1 MSKVSEIRPFTI
13 DSFYKFVGEGKLMA
27 AKCNGCG
34 AVLLPPRPA
43 CSKCMSKDL
52 RWIPVNPAGKLL
64 TYTVIHVSPKEFES
78 KAPYALGI
86 VRFDNG
92 GQLLGMVRDI
102 EPAKLQV
109 GMTVTIDFERTS
121 TPQSAPA
128 QAPAQWPA
136 WPRYFFKPA

>member
-1 MSKVSEIRPFTI
+1 MSETRPFTI

-27 AKCNGCG
+27 AKCSKCG
-34 AVLLPPRPA
+34 AVQLPPRPA
-43 CSKCMSKDL
+43 CPKCMSKDQQ
-52 RWIPVNPAGKLL
+52 WIPVNPKGTLL
-64 TYTVIHVSPKEFES
+64 TYTVIHVAPKEFET

-92 GQLLGMVRDI
+92 GQLLGIVRDI
-102 EPAKLQV
+102 EPTKLQI
-109 GMTVTIDFERTS
+109 GMTVTIDFEKTL
-121 TPQSAPA
+121 TPTTAVP

>member
-1 MSKVSEIRPFTI
+1 MSETRPFTI
-13 DSFYKFVGEGKLMA
+13 DSFYKYIGEGKLMA
-27 AKCNGCG
+27 AKCKSCG
-34 AVLLPPRPA
+34 TILLPPRPA
-43 CSKCMSKDL
+43 CSKCLSKEL
-52 RWIPVNPAGKLL
+52 QWIPVKPAGELL

-92 GQLLGMVRDI
+92 GQLLGMIRDI
-102 EPAKLQV
+102 EPTKLQV
-109 GMTVTIDFERTS
+109 GMNVTIDFERTS
-121 TPQSAPA
+121 TLQSAPA